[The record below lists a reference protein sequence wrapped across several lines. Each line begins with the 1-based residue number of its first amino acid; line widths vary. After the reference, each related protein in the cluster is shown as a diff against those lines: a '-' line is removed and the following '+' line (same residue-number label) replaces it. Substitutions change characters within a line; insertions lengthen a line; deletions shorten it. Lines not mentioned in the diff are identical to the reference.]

1 MGKKAKILLKDIQA
15 GDTKRTNADILES
28 VELLGYKPKV
38 KIKDGL
44 SKFVDWYKKYNNI
57 I

>member
-1 MGKKAKILLKDIQA
+1 MKDIQA